1 MYDFCVPS
9 NDVISI
15 SYFVKKSFKV
25 KSTDGRTNMTTAT
38 CSYLL
43 WKEHTTWSTGKV
55 IPVNT
60 IKGHGE
66 AEVCL
71 YLFLTAALYRDEW
84 SLDAP

>member
-1 MYDFCVPS
+1 
-9 NDVISI
+9 
-15 SYFVKKSFKV
+15 
-25 KSTDGRTNMTTAT
+25 MTTAT

-55 IPVNT
+55 VAVNT

-71 YLFLTAALYRDEW
+71 YSFLTAALYRDEW